1 MTSRTAS
8 RLLLFSGALLFST
21 GGAAIKATSLANWQ
35 VAGFRS
41 LVAAVALV
49 AFLPE
54 ARRGWNWRV
63 LPVGLAYASTLVLFV
78 LANKLTTAANA
89 IFLQSTAPLYLLLLG
104 PWLLGE
110 RIRRSDLLFITPI
123 ALGMTLFF
131 VGAESAVAT
140 APDPARGN
148 PLAAA
153 SGLCYAFTLAGLR
166 WLGKHAA
173 AESRAMAAVVAG
185 NLIAGVG
192 CLPVA
197 LPVRSAGTG
206 DVAVILYLGV
216 FQIGLAYLCVTRAM
230 RQVPAFE
237 ASMLL
242 LAEPALNPVWT
253 WVAHGERPS
262 HWAIAGGALILAA
275 TFANTWW
282 QTRGCRSSD
291 RGHGWDEKLNKP
303 DRSGGR

>member
-41 LVAAVALV
+41 MVAAVALV

-123 ALGMTLFF
+123 ALGMALFF
-131 VGAESAVAT
+131 VGAESPVAT

-153 SGLCYAFTLAGLR
+153 SGLSYALTLAGLR

-173 AESRAMAAVVAG
+173 AHNRAMAAVVAG
-185 NLIAGVG
+185 NLIAAVA
-192 CLPVA
+192 CLPMA

-282 QTRGCRSSD
+282 QSWGLQRLERTG
-291 RGHGWDEKLNKP
+291 
-303 DRSGGR
+303 